1 MINCCEEFASHNFIT
16 YNIDKS
22 VILPIYYGSSRHN
35 PVKLYIGNT
44 LLNVVKAYKYIGH
57 WISEDLSDDIDIYSN
72 IKQLYKQSYMI
83 ANNFSHC
90 IKATKI
96 ILFKSFVSNIYLSSI
111 WLPNRANMR
120 KIKVAYNNAYRIVMK
135 YKRRNSA
142 SLMFLY
148 DNVNNL
154 TIKLRKSY
162 NSLYQRI
169 RNSRNSLIVQLYYY
183 NVLCPSQIFTFV
195 NLYLDNILD
204 FIFV

>member
-1 MINCCEEFASHNFIT
+1 MI
-16 YNIDKS
+16 
-22 VILPIYYGSSRHN
+22 LIY
-35 PVKLYIGNT
+35 
-44 LLNVVKAYKYIGH
+44 
-57 WISEDLSDDIDIYSN
+57 IYSN

-90 IKATKI
+90 SKATKI

-120 KIKVAYNNAYRIVMK
+120 KIKVAYNNAYRILMK

-162 NSLYQRI
+162 NSLHQRI

-183 NVLCPSQIFTFV
+183 NIICHNIHMSCALRNYLPYGI

-204 FIFV
+204 FVFV

>member
-1 MINCCEEFASHNFIT
+1 
-16 YNIDKS
+16 
-22 VILPIYYGSSRHN
+22 
-35 PVKLYIGNT
+35 
-44 LLNVVKAYKYIGH
+44 
-57 WISEDLSDDIDIYSN
+57 
-72 IKQLYKQSYMI
+72 
-83 ANNFSHC
+83 
-90 IKATKI
+90 
-96 ILFKSFVSNIYLSSI
+96 
-111 WLPNRANMR
+111 MR

-169 RNSRNSLIVQLYYY
+169 RNSRNSLIVHEQLSCNFIIIMSCALRNYLPYG
-183 NVLCPSQIFTFV
+183 I

-204 FIFV
+204 FVFV

>member
-1 MINCCEEFASHNFIT
+1 M
-16 YNIDKS
+16 
-22 VILPIYYGSSRHN
+22 PIYCGSSIHN
-35 PVKLYIGNT
+35 PVKLYIGNK
-44 LLNVVKAYKYIGH
+44 LLNVVKAYKYLGH

-83 ANNFSHC
+83 ANYFSHC
-90 IKATKI
+90 SKATKI
-96 ILFKSFVSNIYLSSI
+96 IQFKSFVSNIYLSSI

-154 TIKLRKSY
+154 TIKLRK
-162 NSLYQRI
+162 
-169 RNSRNSLIVQLYYY
+169 
-183 NVLCPSQIFTFV
+183 
-195 NLYLDNILD
+195 
-204 FIFV
+204 

>member
-1 MINCCEEFASHNFIT
+1 M
-16 YNIDKS
+16 
-22 VILPIYYGSSRHN
+22 P
-35 PVKLYIGNT
+35 
-44 LLNVVKAYKYIGH
+44 YKYLGN

-83 ANNFSHC
+83 ANNFSHFY
-90 IKATKI
+90 KATKI
-96 ILFKSFVSNIYLSSI
+96 ILFKSFILNIYLSSI
-111 WLPNRANMR
+111 WLPNRTKMQN
-120 KIKVAYNNAYRIVMK
+120 IKVAYNNAYRIVIK

-183 NVLCPSQIFTFV
+183 NVLCPSQLFTLWYKSVFR
-195 NLYLDNILD
+195 
-204 FIFV
+204 